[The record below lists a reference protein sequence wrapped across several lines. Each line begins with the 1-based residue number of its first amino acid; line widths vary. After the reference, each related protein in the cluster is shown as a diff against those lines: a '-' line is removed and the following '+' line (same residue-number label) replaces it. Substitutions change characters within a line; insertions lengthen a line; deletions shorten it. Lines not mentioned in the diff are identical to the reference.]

1 MRIWFCCGA
10 CSAGLDGE
18 RVVNAILNAKKPFGF
33 GWNAKTNRFGDMI
46 SQGVIDPAKVC
57 ISAIEH
63 STSVAG
69 LVLTTE
75 GMMIEEEQDRNKSA
89 PHEDGEL

>member
-1 MRIWFCCGA
+1 MDSLFSGVN
-10 CSAGLDGE
+10 GE
-18 RVVNAILNAKKPFGF
+18 RVVSAILTSKKPFGF
-33 GWNAKTNRFGDMI
+33 GWNAKTNKFGDMI
-46 SQGVIDPAKVC
+46 SQGVIDPAKVI

-75 GMMIEEEQDRNKSA
+75 GMMIEEEEESKSDSGA
-89 PHEDGEL
+89 SVEGGF